1 MSDPFNNLSDEEVPS
16 VSGLPP
22 IKMEPALVDT
32 APVRAKAKAVITEP
46 RVRIILED
54 NDGIPPTGLFLGAQG
69 VGYMLK
75 ANMPADVPASI
86 IGILDTAVM
95 STPIVDPETMQVT
108 GYRDRLRFPYR
119 VVAHIPVP
127 TREAA

>member
-1 MSDPFNNLSDEEVPS
+1 MSDPFSNLSDEPVP
-16 VSGLPP
+16 GLPP
-22 IKMEPALVDT
+22 LKMEPAVVRE
-32 APVRAKAKAVITEP
+32 APAPRKAEVVITEP

-54 NDGIPPTGLFLGAQG
+54 NDQIPPTGLFLGADG

-75 ANMPADVPASI
+75 ANLPADVPASI

-119 VVAHIPVP
+119 VVAHIPAPV
-127 TREAA
+127 REAA

>member
-1 MSDPFNNLSDEEVPS
+1 MSDPFNNLSDDEPVP
-16 VSGLPP
+16 GLPP
-22 IKMEPALVDT
+22 IKMEAAVVREAPAPRKVE
-32 APVRAKAKAVITEP
+32 ANVVGP

-54 NDGIPPTGLFLGAQG
+54 SESIPPTGLFLGADG

-75 ANMPADVPASI
+75 ANLPADVPASI

-95 STPIVDPETMQVT
+95 STPVVDPETLQVT

-119 VVAHIPVP
+119 VVAHIPASV
-127 TREAA
+127 REAA